1 MASTL
6 KSLFHDNDRYDKC
19 FRMFKQRSN
28 EQLQMEDFIC
38 TTLSDELASIG
49 DGKSINVIGLGT
61 GEGNYDIKILS
72 QLRLKHPGVMLNNEV
87 VEPSTA
93 QIQAYKERV
102 AQVSHLDPVK
112 FAWNEMTS
120 SEFEEQWR
128 QRNVTKK
135 VDFIHMIQVLYYI
148 EDPGPTIRFYQSLLK
163 KNGKLM
169 ITLQS
174 GEGDR
179 SNKWR
184 ELGFSNEFKWHKL
197 EDITKLLDEAGIP
210 YQCYGVCS
218 DLDITECFTEGDETG
233 EMILDFITQT
243 VNFSKTAPSELRER
257 PNRASCEKIPM
268 PPTIQALTDAPLQ
281 SGVLDPATLAPLV
294 EVTRKAVNLP
304 WKGRTPVPS
313 QRQPL
318 KRCQSNLPL
327 VPVSKS

>member
-1 MASTL
+1 
-6 KSLFHDNDRYDKC
+6 
-19 FRMFKQRSN
+19 
-28 EQLQMEDFIC
+28 
-38 TTLSDELASIG
+38 
-49 DGKSINVIGLGT
+49 
-61 GEGNYDIKILS
+61 GNYDIKILS

-174 GEGDR
+174 GKKTWNDGISR
-179 SNKWR
+179 S
-184 ELGFSNEFKWHKL
+184 LYTG
-197 EDITKLLDEAGIP
+197 DITKLLDEAGIP

-257 PNRASCEKIPM
+257 VLSFMRDPKYSVVKDGRILSCEKHWI
-268 PPTIQALTDAPLQ
+268 IIL
-281 SGVLDPATLAPLV
+281 GVH
-294 EVTRKAVNLP
+294 N
-304 WKGRTPVPS
+304 
-313 QRQPL
+313 
-318 KRCQSNLPL
+318 
-327 VPVSKS
+327 